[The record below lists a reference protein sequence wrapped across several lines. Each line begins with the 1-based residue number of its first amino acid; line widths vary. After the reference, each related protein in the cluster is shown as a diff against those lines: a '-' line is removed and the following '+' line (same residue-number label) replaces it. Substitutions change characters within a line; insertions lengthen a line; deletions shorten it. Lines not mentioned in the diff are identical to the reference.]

1 VIASPATDRCRLT
14 IEWRK
19 TVAKTAVAE
28 KKREPNAVVRYFRET
43 AAELRKVTWPTRQEA
58 RQLTTVVV
66 IVVIITA
73 IALGLVDYTF
83 SRLIGWLISLG

>member
-1 VIASPATDRCRLT
+1 M
-14 IEWRK
+14 
-19 TVAKTAVAE
+19 AKTAVVE
-28 KKREPNAVVRYFRET
+28 KKREPNAVVRYLRET

-66 IVVIITA
+66 IVVIIMS
-73 IALGLVDYTF
+73 IALGLVDYVF